1 MDATFAEVDSNSD
14 GKISL
19 EEYSIMCKRH
29 PLILENLT
37 ISVDAARVPTVAA
50 AETEPAK

>member
-1 MDATFAEVDSNSD
+1 MDATFTEVDSNSD

-19 EEYSIMCKRH
+19 EEYVAMYKKH

-37 ISVDAARVPTVAA
+37 ISVDAARAPPTESQP
-50 AETEPAK
+50 AE